1 MRDIVVAAVI
11 FGILPFVFKRPF
23 WGILLSTW
31 LGYMN
36 PHLLCY
42 GFIIGMPV
50 VFIVAIV
57 TMIGMLIA
65 KEAKRMI
72 WSREIILLLI
82 FLAWMAVTTT
92 QAFFVDLA
100 IDQYIK
106 IIKIQILTFMALLL
120 LTTRER
126 VHAFIWVIV
135 ISLGFYGVKGGIFT
149 IVNGGAYRVQGPT
162 SSFIEGNNELALAL
176 IMTIPLMRYLHLQ
189 ETRYLVKQGLAAA
202 MMLTAIAAIGSQSRG
217 ALVGIAVMGTVFWLK
232 SRNKIGTLLLIALAV
247 AAIVG
252 IMPEEW
258 YARMN
263 TIETYDEDASA
274 LGRINAWWTAWNVA
288 NDRITGGGF
297 WMFQGSVFQIYA
309 PEPGRIHDAHSIY
322 FQILGHHGFI
332 GLAIFLALLA
342 MTWFKCSS
350 IIRMTKKEPKLYWAR
365 DLAAMIQVSM
375 IGFMSAGAFLG
386 LGYFDYIYHLIAVTV
401 VLYHLVSSAKPA
413 GAAAVL
419 QQDSVG
425 ELRDDAPA
433 MPSGAGRIPS
443 ARVDLCSPMLRGGR
457 R

>member
-42 GFIIGMPV
+42 GFLVGMPV

-57 TMIGMLIA
+57 TMMGMLIA
-65 KEAKRMI
+65 KEAKRMV
-72 WSREIILLLI
+72 WSREIIVLVI
-82 FLAWMAVTTT
+82 FLVWMAVTTT
-92 QAFFVDLA
+92 QAFFIDLA

-106 IIKIQILTFMALLL
+106 VTKIQILTFMALLL

-126 VHAFIWVIV
+126 VHVFIWVIV
-135 ISLGFYGVKGGIFT
+135 LSLGFYGIKGGIFT
-149 IVNGGAYRVQGPT
+149 IVNGGAYRVQGPET
-162 SSFIEGNNELALAL
+162 SFIEGNNELALAL

-189 ETRYLVKQGLAAA
+189 ETRHLVKQGLAAA

-217 ALVGIAVMGTVFWLK
+217 ALVGIAVMGTMFWLK

-247 AAIVG
+247 AAIVN

-263 TIETYDEDASA
+263 TIETYEEDASA

-288 NDRITGGGF
+288 NHRITGGGF
-297 WMFQGSVFQIYA
+297 WMFQRSVFQIYA
-309 PEPGRIHDAHSIY
+309 PEPGRVHDAHSIY

-332 GLAIFLALLA
+332 GLAIFLTLLA

-350 IIRMTKKEPKLYWAR
+350 IIRIGKKETTLNWAR
-365 DLAAMIQVSM
+365 DLAAMIQVS
-375 IGFMSAGAFLG
+375 IVGYMSAGAFLG
-386 LGYFDYIYHLIAVTV
+386 LGYFDYIYHLVAVAV
-401 VLYHLVSSAKPA
+401 VVYHLVSAPRIADDSPI
-413 GAAAVL
+413 AAPSL
-419 QQDSVG
+419 GSEHSV
-425 ELRDDAPA
+425 
-433 MPSGAGRIPS
+433 PSPVI
-443 ARVDLCSPMLRGGR
+443 RGN
-457 R
+457 

>member
-1 MRDIVVAAVI
+1 MRDIVVAAI
-11 FGILPFVFKRPF
+11 LLGILPFVFKRPF

-50 VFIVAIV
+50 VFIVAII

-92 QAFFVDLA
+92 QAFFIDLA

-106 IIKIQILTFMALLL
+106 VIKIQILTFMALLL

-126 VHAFIWVIV
+126 VHVFIWVIV
-135 ISLGFYGVKGGIFT
+135 LSLGFYGIKGGIFT
-149 IVNGGAYRVQGPT
+149 IVNGGAYRVQGPET
-162 SSFIEGNNELALAL
+162 SFIEGNNELALAL

-189 ETRYLVKQGLAAA
+189 ETRHLVKQGLAAA
-202 MMLTAIAAIGSQSRG
+202 MLLTAIAAVGSQSRG
-217 ALVGIAVMGTVFWLK
+217 ALVAITIMGAMFWLK
-232 SRNKIGTLLLIALAV
+232 SRNKVATMLLIVVAV
-247 AAIVG
+247 AAIG
-252 IMPEEW
+252 SIMPEEW

-288 NDRITGGGF
+288 THRITGGGF
-297 WMFQGSVFQIYA
+297 WMFQWSVFQLYA
-309 PEPGRIHDAHSIY
+309 PDPGRVHDAHSIY

-332 GLAIFLALLA
+332 GLAIYLTLLA

-350 IIRMTKKEPKLYWAR
+350 IIRMAKKSPALNWAR

-375 IGFMSAGAFLG
+375 IGYMAAGAFLG
-386 LGYFDYIYHLIAVTV
+386 LGYFDYIYHLIAITV
-401 VLYHLVSSAKPA
+401 VVHHVISSAKP
-413 GAAAVL
+413 
-419 QQDSVG
+419 
-425 ELRDDAPA
+425 
-433 MPSGAGRIPS
+433 SGASILSQQGSVAKQCGNFSAGLSSATRFQVSQTEPGRP
-443 ARVDLCSPMLRGGR
+443 LPQGGR
-457 R
+457 Q

>member
-11 FGILPFVFKRPF
+11 LGILPFVFKRPF

-42 GFIIGMPV
+42 TFIVGMPV

-92 QAFFVDLA
+92 QAFFIDLA

-126 VHAFIWVIV
+126 VHVFIWVIV
-135 ISLGFYGVKGGIFT
+135 LSLGFYGIKGGIFT

-189 ETRYLVKQGLAAA
+189 ETRQLVKQGLAAA
-202 MMLTAIAAIGSQSRG
+202 MLLTAIAAIGSQSRG
-217 ALVGIAVMGTVFWLK
+217 ALVGIAVMGTMFWLK

-247 AAIVG
+247 VAVVG

-263 TIETYDEDASA
+263 TIETYEEDASA

-288 NDRITGGGF
+288 NHRITGGGF
-297 WMFQGSVFQIYA
+297 WMFQRPVFEIYA
-309 PEPGRIHDAHSIY
+309 PEPGRVHDAHSIY

-332 GLAIFLALLA
+332 GLAIYLTLLAL
-342 MTWFKCSS
+342 TWLKCSS
-350 IIRMTKKEPKLYWAR
+350 IIRIGKKEPRLSWAR

-375 IGFMSAGAFLG
+375 VGFMSAGAFLG
-386 LGYFDYIYHLIAVTV
+386 LGYFDYIYHLIAVAV
-401 VLYHLVSSAKPA
+401 VVHHLVSAPRTADISPV
-413 GAAAVL
+413 AAPSLGSKHA
-419 QQDSVG
+419 
-425 ELRDDAPA
+425 AP
-433 MPSGAGRIPS
+433 S
-443 ARVDLCSPMLRGGR
+443 LLFRGS
-457 R
+457 

>member
-1 MRDIVVAAVI
+1 
-11 FGILPFVFKRPF
+11 
-23 WGILLSTW
+23 
-31 LGYMN
+31 
-36 PHLLCY
+36 
-42 GFIIGMPV
+42 MPV

-82 FLAWMAVTTT
+82 FLVWMAVTTT
-92 QAFFVDLA
+92 QAFFIDLA

-106 IIKIQILTFMALLL
+106 VSKIQILTFMALLL

-126 VHAFIWVIV
+126 VHAFIWMIV
-135 ISLGFYGVKGGIFT
+135 LSLGFYGIKGGIFT
-149 IVNGGAYRVQGPT
+149 IVNGGAYRVQGPET
-162 SSFIEGNNELALAL
+162 SFIEGNNELALAL

-189 ETRYLVKQGLAAA
+189 ATRHLVKQGLVAA

-217 ALVGIAVMGTVFWLK
+217 ALVAITVMGTMFWLK
-232 SRNKIGTLLLIALAV
+232 SRNKIGTLVLIALAV

-263 TIETYDEDASA
+263 TIETYEEDASA

-297 WMFQGSVFQIYA
+297 WMFQRSVFEIYA
-309 PEPGRIHDAHSIY
+309 PEPGRVHDAHSIY

-332 GLAIFLALLA
+332 GLAIFLTLLA
-342 MTWFKCSS
+342 MTWLKCSS
-350 IIRMTKKEPKLYWAR
+350 IIRIGKKEPRLNWAR
-365 DLAAMIQVSM
+365 DLAAMIQVS
-375 IGFMSAGAFLG
+375 IVGYMSAGAFLG
-386 LGYFDYIYHLIAVTV
+386 LGYFDYIYHLIAVAV
-401 VLYHLVSSAKPA
+401 VVHHLVSAPRTADISPVAAPSLGSKHSA
-413 GAAAVL
+413 
-419 QQDSVG
+419 
-425 ELRDDAPA
+425 
-433 MPSGAGRIPS
+433 PSLLFREN
-443 ARVDLCSPMLRGGR
+443 
-457 R
+457 